1 MSAQD
6 LSEPLAQAVREAHGQ
21 RAPLALHG
29 GRTKSFYGRRVAGRP
44 LDVSG
49 HRGIVHYEPTELVIT
64 ARAGT
69 PLAEIEARLARHRQ
83 MLPFEPP
90 HFGPEATLGGTV
102 AGGLAGPRR
111 PWGGAVRD
119 NVLGVEILNGKGERL
134 RFGGEVM
141 KNVAGYDLS
150 RLMAGALGTL
160 GVLLSVSLK
169 VLPRPR
175 RELTLART
183 LGEPEALELMQGWA
197 ARPLPLSA
205 TWYDGRDLYVRLSG
219 GEQALRAA
227 VQEMGGDP
235 LDWEETF
242 WITVREQCTAFF
254 MDQRP
259 LWRIALPPATPP
271 LDLAGEAVMEWGGA
285 LRWYKGE
292 ADAGT
297 VRQRAS
303 QAGGHA
309 TLYRGGDPEGTIFQP
324 LPPALMTLH
333 KRIKQALDP
342 AGILNPGR
350 MYPDL

>member
-1 MSAQD
+1 MPDRD
-6 LSEPLAQAVREAHGQ
+6 LSGPLAQAVREAHA
-21 RAPLALHG
+21 RRTPLALHG
-29 GRTKSFYGRRVAGRP
+29 GRTKSFYGRAVAGEP
-44 LDVSG
+44 LDISG
-49 HRGIVHYEPTELVIT
+49 HRGIVHHEPTELVIT

-102 AGGLAGPRR
+102 AAALAGPRR

-119 NVLGVEILNGKGERL
+119 NVLGVEILNGAGERL

-150 RLMAGALGTL
+150 RLMAGSLGTL

-183 LGEPEALELMQGWA
+183 LGEAEALALMQDWA

-254 MDQRP
+254 MDERP
-259 LWRIALPPATPP
+259 LWRIAVPPATPP
-271 LDLAGEAVMEWGGA
+271 LELPGETVLEWAGA
-285 LRWYKGE
+285 LRWYKGD
-292 ADAGT
+292 ADAEA
-297 VRQRAS
+297 VRSRTS

-309 TLYRGGDPEGTIFQP
+309 TLYRGAAPDQGPFQP
-324 LPPALMTLH
+324 LPGALMALH
-333 KRIKQALDP
+333 RRIKQALDP

-350 MYPDL
+350 LYQDL